1 VLFLLIY
8 RLKIGAEQSFIAN
21 LGASNSFIK
30 LKEVFFMDSAF
41 WFFMIGVLAAFL
53 LFGYQLVIS
62 KKINLPKGWIAFST
76 VFVGM
81 VFMLLF
87 YHEQGGTKF
96 YSMFGDNNQAN
107 LVIAVLWFFVF
118 YPILSLFVYFLSY
131 SIIRFFL
138 FVFAN
143 GKTIGNSKILDY
155 IVGPIIFIVVDG
167 IVYLDY
173 FIRSTP

>member
-1 VLFLLIY
+1 
-8 RLKIGAEQSFIAN
+8 
-21 LGASNSFIK
+21 
-30 LKEVFFMDSAF
+30 MDITF
-41 WFFMIGVLAAFL
+41 WFFVIGVVAAFL

-62 KKINLPKGWIAFST
+62 KKIDLPKGWPAFSA
-76 VFVGM
+76 VFGGM
-81 VFMLLF
+81 AFMLLV

-96 YSMFGDNNQAN
+96 YSMFGENSQAN

-143 GKTIGNSKILDY
+143 GKIIGKSKILDY
-155 IVGPIIFIVVDG
+155 IVGPIIFVVVDG
-167 IVYLDY
+167 IFYLEY
-173 FIRSTP
+173 FINSTP

>member
-1 VLFLLIY
+1 
-8 RLKIGAEQSFIAN
+8 
-21 LGASNSFIK
+21 
-30 LKEVFFMDSAF
+30 MDSAF
-41 WFFMIGVLAAFL
+41 WFFVIGILAAFL

-62 KKINLPKGWIAFST
+62 KKIDLPKGWPAFSA
-76 VFVGM
+76 VFGGM
-81 VFMLLF
+81 AFMLLV

-96 YSMFGDNNQAN
+96 YSMFGDNSQAN

-138 FVFAN
+138 FMFAN
-143 GKTIGNSKILDY
+143 GKTIGESKILDY
-155 IVGPIIFIVVDG
+155 FVGPIIFIVVDG
-167 IVYLDY
+167 VFYLDY

>member
-1 VLFLLIY
+1 
-8 RLKIGAEQSFIAN
+8 
-21 LGASNSFIK
+21 
-30 LKEVFFMDSAF
+30 MDVTF
-41 WFFMIGVLAAFL
+41 WFFVMGIVAAFL

-62 KKINLPKGWIAFST
+62 KKIDLPKGWPAFSA
-76 VFVGM
+76 VFGGM
-81 VFMLLF
+81 TFMLLV

-96 YSMFGDNNQAN
+96 YSMFGDNSQAN

-167 IVYLDY
+167 ILYLDY